1 MSRVSAFERFWP
13 LAEEEEEFK
22 YPERQSL
29 PYIRTSHNG
38 HFSNRNQNSSF
49 PEWSIESA
57 ASSASKWEREVTI
70 KRLSGPIR
78 HAPFLPEK
86 RRPPPR
92 DDAEFKPA
100 PLKADDAFN
109 PDEERLI
116 GALRIERKIKIPTA
130 KGSKSRGNY
139 IGSNPSDILTC
150 SYTTNGNQLVTGC
163 ADGTVFIFS
172 TVPGSLFGDMLHNFR
187 KVSTLEAPS
196 PLDACTRVR
205 WHPKTNKDDEN
216 EVLLASYRRGFLRYW
231 NTSDKYSQ
239 EKKNVATIQSEHEA
253 PFQSFSVNPV
263 EGDRVAIASE
273 NEILIYD
280 DQTQRL
286 IRKLKGDRGS
296 DKRGDFHPLLSIS
309 QVKYHPTE
317 AHVLVSGGLDR
328 VVHIWD
334 ERVPRRSVRQIHGP
348 CICGESMDIDENNL
362 LAVGSWRRYDNVEIF
377 DFGSGERIASIDQ
390 TPSMDLPILQPYVCR
405 WQGKNGLIVGGSHSN
420 GLKVIDRRDN
430 CVISSMQNVPNP
442 IVCIDQISKRP
453 DCPVAAGA
461 GSTIYFIKINW
472 KQLETKE

>member
-1 MSRVSAFERFWP
+1 MSTFDRFWS
-13 LAEEEEEFK
+13 LKEEEEEFK
-22 YPERQSL
+22 FPERQSL
-29 PYIRTSHNG
+29 PYIRTGLGS
-38 HFSNRNQNSSF
+38 FFLNQNQNKSF
-49 PEWSIESA
+49 PEWSIENA
-57 ASSASKWEREVTI
+57 ASSASKFVREVTI
-70 KRLSGPIR
+70 KRLSGPSR

-92 DDAEFKPA
+92 DRTDGIQEASTPKDA
-100 PLKADDAFN
+100 LN
-109 PDEERLI
+109 LDEERLI
-116 GALRIERKIKIPTA
+116 GALRIERKIRMPTA
-130 KGSKSRGNY
+130 KGSKSRGTY

-150 SYTTNGNQLVTGC
+150 SYTGNGNQLVTGC

-187 KVSTLEAPS
+187 KVTSFSAAPS

-205 WHPKTNKDDEN
+205 WHPQTNRDDEN
-216 EVLLASYRRGFLRYW
+216 EIVIASYRRGFLRYW
-231 NTSDKYSQ
+231 HTGDRYSQ
-239 EKKNVATIQSEHEA
+239 EKRNIATIESDNEA
-253 PFQSFSVNPV
+253 PFQSFSVNPIDM
-263 EGDRVAIASE
+263 DRIAIASE

-280 DQTQRL
+280 EQTMKL
-286 IRKLKGDRGS
+286 IRKLKGDRRL
-296 DKRGDFHPLLSIS
+296 DPAGDLHPLLTNS
-309 QVKYHPTE
+309 QVKYHPSE
-317 AHVLVSGGLDR
+317 PNILVSGGLDHKI
-328 VVHIWD
+328 HIWD
-334 ERVPRRSVRQIHGP
+334 ERVPKTSVRQIHGP

-390 TPSMDLPILQPYVCR
+390 TPSMDLPIVQPYVCK

-442 IVCIDQISKRP
+442 IVCVDQLSARP
-453 DCPVAAGA
+453 ECPVAAGA